1 MSGVRPDNRRN
12 RNMYGYWGK
21 ILWVDLTSGDIS
33 TQEFDEAFAKKWLGG
48 VGFGVKL
55 LYDNIPAGADPMGP
69 DNILFLGVG
78 PIQGKTGVLGSG
90 RFTLSFK
97 SPLTGFWGN
106 STGGGHL
113 AEAVKKAG
121 WDGIAVKGA
130 ADKPVYIHINEDK
143 VEIKD
148 ASAVWGKDVRE
159 TQDALRKEIGDEKA
173 QIMPIGQGGENL
185 VKYAAVCIEDGHG
198 NAGRMGVGTV
208 MGSKKLKAIVIQG
221 DKRNEVKDPEK
232 LKELKKEIAEAVK
245 VNDFTKANREE
256 GQAMA
261 VIDREK
267 LSLLPMKNFSLGTW
281 ADGAK
286 KIGSAGGDFNPTLKP
301 KPDACSNC
309 VMGCH
314 RLVEVKDGGKYDMAG
329 YGPEYETLGMMGSN
343 ALIDDLKAINY
354 AGHLCNM
361 WGIDTI
367 DFGGTLGFA
376 IEAFE
381 KGFIKEEDLGFPLA
395 WGDAE
400 GMIKLLELVTFRK
413 NEMGE
418 LLGEG
423 VYVAA
428 EKLGCPELAVT
439 VNNAIIPAHDGRA
452 FFSMAVNYA
461 TGPRGPCHVTGF
473 SEGSEL
479 GVPLPYYDLPGMDR
493 FSLDLKG
500 KAAMAWQDWAM
511 FDNSLTYCL
520 FYDFAGY
527 SHEWKSDIVNAITG
541 WNTTSTE
548 MLVELGGRICQLI
561 RMFNLKHG
569 FMPTKNDTL
578 PPRMFQ
584 PLAEGGAAGKVPPL
598 TKMLAEYYEARG
610 WVNGV
615 PTKDTLAK
623 FGIEDTA
630 KDLKDFPVLKGLI

>member
-1 MSGVRPDNRRN
+1 
-12 RNMYGYWGK
+12 MYGYWGK

-69 DNILFLGVG
+69 DNIFFIGVG

-148 ASAVWGKDVRE
+148 ASAVWGKDIRE
-159 TQDALRKEIGDEKA
+159 TQDALRKEVGDDKA

-198 NAGRMGVGTV
+198 NAARMGSGTV
-208 MGSKKLKAIVIQG
+208 MGSKKLKAIVIQ
-221 DKRNEVKDPEK
+221 
-232 LKELKKEIAEAVK
+232 
-245 VNDFTKANREE
+245 
-256 GQAMA
+256 
-261 VIDREK
+261 
-267 LSLLPMKNFSLGTW
+267 
-281 ADGAK
+281 
-286 KIGSAGGDFNPTLKP
+286 
-301 KPDACSNC
+301 
-309 VMGCH
+309 
-314 RLVEVKDGGKYDMAG
+314 YDMAG

-367 DFGGTLGFA
+367 DFGGALGFA

-541 WNTTSTE
+541 WDTTSTE